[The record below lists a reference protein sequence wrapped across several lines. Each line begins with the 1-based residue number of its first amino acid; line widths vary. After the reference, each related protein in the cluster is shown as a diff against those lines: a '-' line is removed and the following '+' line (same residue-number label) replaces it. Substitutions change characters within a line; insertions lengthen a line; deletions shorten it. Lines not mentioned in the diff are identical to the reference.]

1 MTVIVKCSCG
11 CENTIQNAPLEV
23 SDKIT
28 ENSTMLVECT
38 CGRKIVIQAYD
49 YTKYAIFPMK
59 VTDKQFKKL
68 QKIFSRK

>member
-28 ENSTMLVECT
+28 ESSVLLVECK
-38 CGRKIVIQAYD
+38 CKRKIVVLTYD
-49 YTKYAIFPMK
+49 FDTYAVVP
-59 VTDKQFKKL
+59 KQNVSDT
-68 QKIFSRK
+68 Q